1 MIFGNVKNLD
11 EFGFLDDAIKECF
24 EYARLH
30 DLANYEKG
38 CHEIDGKRLFVNI
51 VEYTTTTPENRFWEA
66 HRNYLDV
73 HLMLDGTEQIDLNF
87 IENMTQKTFVPEDD
101 FLPMEGEPNRQVI
114 LKNGDFL
121 VCYPIDGHRTEIQ
134 VQKPQNIKKAIFK
147 VKI

>member
-51 VEYTTTTPENRFWEA
+51 VEYTTCLLYTSGRQQVGERAVVPGHHDACAFIQDFWNKHGCA
-66 HRNYLDV
+66 
-73 HLMLDGTEQIDLNF
+73 
-87 IENMTQKTFVPEDD
+87 
-101 FLPMEGEPNRQVI
+101 
-114 LKNGDFL
+114 LK
-121 VCYPIDGHRTEIQ
+121 R
-134 VQKPQNIKKAIFK
+134 
-147 VKI
+147 